1 MKTNLIDLP
10 DWDPAALAGLGVS
23 VARVE
28 SDSRR
33 VFPGD
38 VFLACRG
45 EYTDGRDFIAAA
57 LEKGAAAV
65 LWDQDDAFQWRPEWQ
80 VPNLPIARLRER
92 AGIVAAHVYDYPS
105 RDMQV
110 VGITGTNG
118 KTSISHWLAQAYAL
132 LGEKAAL
139 IGTVGNGFYGN
150 LTETTHTTPDP
161 ITVQQKLA
169 EYRRQGASVVSMEVS
184 SHGLD
189 QFRVNGVE
197 FTTAVFTNLTR
208 DHLDYHGSME
218 AYGASK
224 AKLFHWDGLKHA
236 VINADDAFGRQLAAG
251 IDASRTR
258 VITYGLEQGDVRP
271 LSLAANL
278 DGLQLRVTTPWGDA
292 DIKSP
297 LLGRFNAANMLAC
310 LAVMCAGGVSLAD
323 AVRVLGKIQP
333 ARGRM
338 QRIGN
343 GLEPLVVVDYAHTP
357 DALEKALATLA
368 EIRPQGSKLFCVFGC
383 GGNRDK
389 GKRPLMGGI
398 AEKIAD
404 VAVVTSD
411 NPRLEDPQAIL
422 DDILAGMQQPGHVEI
437 SREAAIHWAVLQA
450 RVGDVVLIAGKG
462 HEEYQD
468 IGGVKQPFSD
478 FRVAEEALTLWGAAH
493 ADAL

>member
-10 DWDPAALAGLGVS
+10 DWDPSELKGLGVS

-28 SDSRR
+28 ADSRR

-139 IGTVGNGFYGN
+139 IGTVGNGFYGQ

-218 AYGASK
+218 EYGASK
-224 AKLFHWDGLKHA
+224 AKLFHWD
-236 VINADDAFGRQLAAG
+236 VPAAP
-251 IDASRTR
+251 
-258 VITYGLEQGDVRP
+258 V
-271 LSLAANL
+271 
-278 DGLQLRVTTPWGDA
+278 
-292 DIKSP
+292 
-297 LLGRFNAANMLAC
+297 
-310 LAVMCAGGVSLAD
+310 
-323 AVRVLGKIQP
+323 
-333 ARGRM
+333 
-338 QRIGN
+338 
-343 GLEPLVVVDYAHTP
+343 
-357 DALEKALATLA
+357 
-368 EIRPQGSKLFCVFGC
+368 
-383 GGNRDK
+383 
-389 GKRPLMGGI
+389 
-398 AEKIAD
+398 
-404 VAVVTSD
+404 
-411 NPRLEDPQAIL
+411 
-422 DDILAGMQQPGHVEI
+422 
-437 SREAAIHWAVLQA
+437 
-450 RVGDVVLIAGKG
+450 
-462 HEEYQD
+462 
-468 IGGVKQPFSD
+468 
-478 FRVAEEALTLWGAAH
+478 
-493 ADAL
+493 

>member
-1 MKTNLIDLP
+1 MKTLLRSLP
-10 DWDPAALAGLGVS
+10 VLVICAALAGLS
-23 VARVE
+23 ARRSE
-28 SDSRR
+28 SAPALS
-33 VFPGD
+33 
-38 VFLACRG
+38 
-45 EYTDGRDFIAAA
+45 DG
-57 LEKGAAAV
+57 L
-65 LWDQDDAFQWRPEWQ
+65 
-80 VPNLPIARLRER
+80 
-92 AGIVAAHVYDYPS
+92 S
-105 RDMQV
+105 
-110 VGITGTNG
+110 
-118 KTSISHWLAQAYAL
+118 
-132 LGEKAAL
+132 
-139 IGTVGNGFYGN
+139 GTVKSADGKPMEGV
-150 LTETTHTTPDP
+150 
-161 ITVQQKLA
+161 TVTARA
-169 EYRRQGASVVSMEVS
+169 EGQT
-184 SHGLD
+184 
-189 QFRVNGVE
+189 

-357 DALEKALATLA
+357 DALDKALSALA
-368 EIRPQGSKLFCVFGC
+368 PLAQARGGQLWCVFGC
-383 GGNRDK
+383 GGDRDP
-389 GKRPLMGGI
+389 GKRPQMGAI
-398 AEKIAD
+398 AARVAD
-404 VAVVTSD
+404 RVVVTSD
-411 NPRLEDPQAIL
+411 NPRSEDPRSIIDQIVAGLPDGAGSLKLTVEPDRRLAIL
-422 DDILAGMQQPGHVEI
+422 ESLA
-437 SREAAIHWAVLQA
+437 AAGAD
-450 RVGDVVLIAGKG
+450 DVVLIAGKG
-462 HEEYQD
+462 HEDYQE
-468 IGGVKQPFSD
+468 IAGIRHPFSD
-478 FRVAEEALTLWGAAH
+478 AAVAAGALHARAGA
-493 ADAL
+493 